1 MVDGSLVGSGSV
13 VLHHAVVETG
23 AVVVPNAVVPNKM
36 VVPAGA
42 LALGIPARVQPG
54 ASNLEMIRITV
65 EEYVANARRFR
76 EELER
81 LD

>member
-1 MVDGSLVGSGSV
+1 MEDGSLVGSGSV
-13 VLHHAVVETG
+13 VLHFAVVGTG
-23 AVVVPNAVVPNKM
+23 AVVGANAVVPNKM
-36 VVPAGA
+36 VIPAGA

-54 ASNLEMIRITV
+54 GSNLEMIRITV
-65 EEYVANARRFR
+65 DEYVANGRRFR